1 MQHYSLKWPCRIGV
15 ISDTH
20 IVDAWFEDTLMAS
33 LQDKHFRGVDLI
45 LHAGDLVDPQILT
58 RFSSCPVLAVCGNMD
73 TPTAELAMRR
83 VISTGPFRIGLAH
96 GWGAPNGLEQR
107 LLRVFSA
114 ENIDCM
120 VYGHSHMP
128 TCRWQ
133 GEQLLFNPG
142 SPTDRRN
149 APFHSV
155 GLLEVGNS
163 IQGRIIPLD

>member
-1 MQHYSLKWPCRIGV
+1 MKWPCRIGV

-20 IVDAWFEDTLMAS
+20 IVDAWFDDTLLTS
-33 LQDKHFRGVDLI
+33 LQKEHFQEVDLI

-58 RFSSCPVLAVCGNMD
+58 RFSACPILAVRGNMD
-73 TPTAELAMRR
+73 KPSSGLALRR
-83 VISTGPFRIGLAH
+83 VISAGPFRIGLAH
-96 GWGAPNGLEQR
+96 GWGALHGLEQR
-107 LLRVFSA
+107 LLREFSD

-128 TCRWQ
+128 TCRRQ
-133 GEQLLFNPG
+133 GDLLLFNPG

-155 GLLEVGNS
+155 GILDVGDS

>member
-1 MQHYSLKWPCRIGV
+1 VQYYSMKWPCRIGV

-20 IVDAWFEDTLMAS
+20 IVDAWFENTLLES
-33 LQDKHFRGVDLI
+33 LQNEHFKGVDII
-45 LHAGDLVDPQILT
+45 LHAGDLVDPEILT
-58 RFSSCPVLAVCGNMD
+58 RFSYCPILAVCGNMD
-73 TPTAELAMRR
+73 GPAFDLPRRR
-83 VISTGPFRIGLAH
+83 VLSVGPFRLGLIH
-96 GWGAPNGLEQR
+96 GWGSPNGLEQR
-107 LLRVFSA
+107 LLSEFLE

-128 TCRWQ
+128 TCRRQ
-133 GEQLLFNPG
+133 GDQLLFNPG

-155 GLLEVGNS
+155 GILEVGDS